1 MVLGQP
7 HGVVAGL
14 VHGDDA
20 LQRPLVH
27 SVERDSSLGPAE
39 ELEDP
44 DLHAATIS
52 AATGEVPLF
61 RREH

>member
-1 MVLGQP
+1 
-7 HGVVAGL
+7 
-14 VHGDDA
+14 
-20 LQRPLVH
+20 
-27 SVERDSSLGPAE
+27 VERDASLGPAE

-44 DLHAATIS
+44 DLHASTIS